1 MDRIRILVSDF
12 DLVFDF
18 CFKFHLNEDFF
29 RFSYYL
35 IGADGKKYR
44 VRYTAD
50 EFGYHPVTEE
60 DNEPDPVY
68 VFYLGF

>member
-1 MDRIRILVSDF
+1 MECL
-12 DLVFDF
+12 
-18 CFKFHLNEDFF
+18 
-29 RFSYYL
+29 FSCVR

-68 VFYLGF
+68 ALFTISKYN